1 MTTVLDEVP
10 FVINLYSFPLFL
22 VSQANPFFP
31 KVSHLPPPPNQDNFQ
46 NSASRILL
54 TPLFWGYINSHYRTN
69 KMANSLA
76 YHPFFTISLKDIS
89 FHISINNLMHYT
101 CLSFSLDY
109 LFKFLSNF
117 YIPPC
122 VKKVFNF
129 MEFIFVENALI
140 QGIFTHVPSHS
151 TPSPL
156 QVLVFTP

>member
-1 MTTVLDEVP
+1 
-10 FVINLYSFPLFL
+10 
-22 VSQANPFFP
+22 
-31 KVSHLPPPPNQDNFQ
+31 
-46 NSASRILL
+46 
-54 TPLFWGYINSHYRTN
+54 
-69 KMANSLA
+69 
-76 YHPFFTISLKDIS
+76 
-89 FHISINNLMHYT
+89 MHYT

-156 QVLVFTP
+156 QVLVFTPQAEGNFSFPQAAFFRKSVERGGGNYVLPYQKSIRKYEDDLEHQVFFNIRYLLLLWLLLCKHVNLILKLHAKK